1 MLAHMLIRTGLAVL
15 IAGLAGTQIRAQ
27 TTDSA
32 QSAIRAAIMQWTAD
46 FNARNSR
53 EICNLFAPDLRYD
66 YQGSPERG
74 YQDVC
79 GLLQRSLTDPNKR
92 YSYSPNI
99 KEIMVSG
106 DLAIVRLTWTL
117 TVKTEGVAGDV
128 TAEEPGM
135 DIFRRQPDGSWKI
148 IRYVAYG
155 APK

>member
-1 MLAHMLIRTGLAVL
+1 MLSPMLIRTGLAVL
-15 IAGLAGTQIRAQ
+15 FVGLAGTHICAQ
-27 TTDSA
+27 TTDPA
-32 QSAIRAAIMQWTAD
+32 QDQIRSAIMKWTAD
-46 FNARNSR
+46 FNARNSG

-66 YQGSPERG
+66 YQGFPERG

-79 GLLQRSLTDPNKR
+79 GLLQRSLSDPSKR
-92 YSYSPNI
+92 YRYSPNI

-117 TVKTEGVAGDV
+117 TVKTEGAAGDI
-128 TAEEPGM
+128 TSEEPGI
-135 DIFRRQPDGSWKI
+135 DVFRRQPDGSWKI